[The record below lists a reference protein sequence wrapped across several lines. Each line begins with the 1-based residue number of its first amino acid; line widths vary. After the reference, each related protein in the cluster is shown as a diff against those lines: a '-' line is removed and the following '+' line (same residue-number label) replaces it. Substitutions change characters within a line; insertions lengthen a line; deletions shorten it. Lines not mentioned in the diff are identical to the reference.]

1 MTANTLGAVRQVIA
15 NREECV
21 LLVIDVQE
29 KLIDTISDKAN
40 VLENIKALIR
50 SAHVLDVPILVT
62 EQERLGETVSDINV
76 MLPSGKIRKLAFS
89 CCKVPEFTSSLA
101 KISRKNVIVC
111 GIEAHICVMQT
122 VVDLPRYGYTVA
134 VPQDAVSSY
143 GAVDRESALQRMR
156 DSGAVITTTEALIY
170 ELTERAGT
178 EQFRKVLEIVK
189 ERRLKTTK

>member
-1 MTANTLGAVRQVIA
+1 MLDAVRRQVMA
-15 NREECV
+15 NGEECV

-29 KLIDTISDKAN
+29 KLIGTIADKAN

-50 SAHVLDVPILVT
+50 SAHVLDVSILVT
-62 EQERLGETVSDINV
+62 EQEKLGETVPDINV
-76 MLPSGKIRKLAFS
+76 MLPREKIRKLAFS
-89 CCKVPEFTSSLA
+89 CCKVPEFTSSLG
-101 KISRKNVIVC
+101 KIGRKNVIVC

-122 VVDLPRYGYTVA
+122 VIDLPKHGYTIT

-143 GAVDRESALQRMR
+143 GPVDRESALQRMR
-156 DSGAVITTTEALIY
+156 NSGAVITTTEALIY

-189 ERRLKTTK
+189 ERRLKTTS